1 MPNRNRFCTLT
12 NSCINGTKMWTTT
25 ANEKCAEKTKQ
36 HDAIDLQNPSI
47 FAVATMFKMQFIV
60 YYIMI
65 YAFRYVKLHKPDT
78 ALSSWRSTERSL
90 QIRIDKL
97 IGFNNRINLNLTLS
111 NAYNEPVVTLTA
123 HSLSHRQMENRIC
136 NRVSAVFSISCINDF
151 RFKTY
156 VSGFLFCSATNQKKL
171 KTSKYQITSHSNAH
185 ISPSIHSDVPKRR
198 KKRCIIFA
206 FLKCRT
212 TINFSSTL
220 LKFL

>member
-12 NSCINGTKMWTTT
+12 NSCINGTNTWMTT
-25 ANEKCAEKTKQ
+25 ANEKCAERTKQ

-65 YAFRYVKLHKPDT
+65 YASRYMKLHKPDT

-136 NRVSAVFSISCINDF
+136 NRVSAVFSISCINYF

-156 VSGFLFCSATNQKKL
+156 VSGFFLLQRNK
-171 KTSKYQITSHSNAH
+171 SKEIENEQIPNHF
-185 ISPSIHSDVPKRR
+185 P
-198 KKRCIIFA
+198 F
-206 FLKCRT
+206 
-212 TINFSSTL
+212 
-220 LKFL
+220 